1 VLVLSGTGTGRSKL
15 IAHRVAYL
23 LTDRNLNPL
32 NILTLLPH
40 NKSTAEMR
48 ARIGKTLPWL
58 GSYETICAK
67 ILRAHIHEL
76 GQGYTTHFKI
86 ASENDSI
93 QIIKDLLGE
102 QKKEEYPLEARAV
115 FNEIRAAK
123 HKGLGLCTKHYGRY
137 VRHGATEL
145 NTTSRPTTCQ
155 EEIEPGVLCGK
166 PVKAQGRC
174 HAHLMQFYRARQRRE
189 QQGNW
194 TTEHSQ

>member
-1 VLVLSGTGTGRSKL
+1 MQLNGT
-15 IAHRVAYL
+15 
-23 LTDRNLNPL
+23 
-32 NILTLLPH
+32 
-40 NKSTAEMR
+40 
-48 ARIGKTLPWL
+48 
-58 GSYETICAK
+58 
-67 ILRAHIHEL
+67 
-76 GQGYTTHFKI
+76 
-86 ASENDSI
+86 
-93 QIIKDLLGE
+93 
-102 QKKEEYPLEARAV
+102 LEARPMGNIQTCQADENGAV
-115 FNEIRAAK
+115 CGRPAK